1 MTYKEGRDMEPT
13 DRDKIKAERRHKRK
27 ADKKQTKAKAT
38 AERKAAAASRIAT
51 ALKAYGAKSGQVI
64 HVRHRDKTVTDAT
77 IE

>member
-1 MTYKEGRDMEPT
+1 MTYKEGRDMKPT
-13 DRDKIKAERRHKRK
+13 DRDKIKASRK

-51 ALKAYGAKSGQVI
+51 ALKAYGAKPGQVI
-64 HVRHRDKTVTDAT
+64 HVRHRDKTETDVT